1 MKSGIS
7 SSDSA
12 SLSINRGAN
21 LVEPK
26 VFGTRQR
33 AFINVFDGDAMYRTS
48 SGSEV
53 AGVELLPEQG
63 HEVYEEGMIE
73 VFGGRFFKP
82 TNAKK
87 IIRTHNLVVDQGL
100 EWLASLLTIGTPPGS
115 TEPNATALWPDGLA
129 LGTGATTANATN
141 IGLETAVSNGFKV
154 FETGYPQ
161 LKGGSADT
169 VQFKSAWGPGVV
181 NGSALREVVLTAGS
195 GTTATANSALNRIVF
210 SSVTLGANDTLDIT
224 VEWTFG

>member
-87 IIRTHNLVVDQGL
+87 IIRTHNLVVNQGL
-100 EWLASLLTIGTPPGS
+100 QWLASLLTTNSGTNPS
-115 TEPNATALWPDGLA
+115 ATALWPDGLA
-129 LGTGATTANATN
+129 LGTGTALASATDT
-141 IGLETAVSNGFKV
+141 GLNTAVTDGFKE

-169 VQFKSAWGPGVV
+169 VLFKSAWAAGDVDGF
-181 NGSALREVVLTAGS
+181 ALTEVVLTDGT
-195 GTTATANSALNRIVF
+195 GTTAAAGSALNRIVF

>member
-12 SLSINRGAN
+12 SLSINRGASF
-21 LVEPK
+21 VEPK
-26 VFGTRQR
+26 MFGTRQR

-87 IIRTHNLVVDQGL
+87 IIRTHNLVVTQGL
-100 EWLASLLTIGTPPGS
+100 EWLASLLANGS
-115 TEPNATALWPDGLA
+115 TAPNATTLWPDGLA
-129 LGTGATTANATN
+129 LGTGTTAAAAGDT
-141 IGLETAVSNGFKV
+141 GLETPVTNGFKV
-154 FETGYPQ
+154 FEAGYPQ
-161 LKGGSADT
+161 LKSGAADT
-169 VQFKSAWGPGVV
+169 VQFKSAWAAGVV
-181 NGSALREVVLTAGS
+181 NGNALTEVVLTAGS
-195 GTTATANSALNRIVF
+195 GTTATASSALNRIVF